1 MPVGIKKGRKSG
13 KMEGRKKGKTD
24 CPGRSYKMQNICIR
38 TEKGITKVQQQ
49 RVLGKP
55 FKSMIL
61 ATSLH
66 RHGSH
71 TQRD

>member
-1 MPVGIKKGRKSG
+1 MPVGIKKGRKSR

-24 CPGRSYKMQNICIR
+24 CPGRSCKMQNICIR
-38 TEKGITKVQQQ
+38 TEKGINKVQQQ
-49 RVLGKP
+49 IIREI

-66 RHGSH
+66 RHGPH